1 MATEQTPPELASRD
15 ARRRRREFNS
25 LVWLC
30 GWGGVT
36 AGAPLAFAIASQTDT
51 ASKRLRR
58 VFAARESSAALRVT
72 QLESDSQLLAAQ
84 VRALVAER
92 DRLSG
97 RIALL
102 ESSIDDMSGAIKKQA
117 AATAAVLAAKEN
129 PPAPSPKIQAASA
142 SVIADKEATTSIP
155 PNPLPKGDFAPSVVP
170 MLPARI
176 ANASAVENDQPTQKQ
191 AEFGLDL
198 GGGATIDGMRLPWI
212 TVKASFGPLL
222 SGLRPLATRDHR
234 TGANGYRL
242 IVGPL
247 PNSAATGLCAHFVAA
262 RTPRRAV
269 RFDGEQIAQQ

>member
-117 AATAAVLAAKEN
+117 AATAAVLAAKED
-129 PPAPSPKIQAASA
+129 PPAPSPKTQAASA

-155 PNPLPKGDFAPSVVP
+155 PNPLPKGD
-170 MLPARI
+170 LPRQSFLCRPL
-176 ANASAVENDQPTQKQ
+176 ASRTRPRLRMTNRRKSKQSSASTWAV
-191 AEFGLDL
+191 
-198 GGGATIDGMRLPWI
+198 ATIDGMRLPWI

-222 SGLRPLATRDHR
+222 SGLRPCDARSSHRCERISADRRSLA
-234 TGANGYRL
+234 
-242 IVGPL
+242 
-247 PNSAATGLCAHFVAA
+247 
-262 RTPRRAV
+262 
-269 RFDGEQIAQQ
+269 

>member
-117 AATAAVLAAKEN
+117 AATAAVLAAKEIRRHRAQRHRQRARRLSRIKRQPHRSHRILCPRETLPRQSFLCCPLASRTRPRLRMTN
-129 PPAPSPKIQAASA
+129 RRKSKQSSA
-142 SVIADKEATTSIP
+142 STWA
-155 PNPLPKGDFAPSVVP
+155 
-170 MLPARI
+170 
-176 ANASAVENDQPTQKQ
+176 
-191 AEFGLDL
+191 AE
-198 GGGATIDGMRLPWI
+198 
-212 TVKASFGPLL
+212 
-222 SGLRPLATRDHR
+222 
-234 TGANGYRL
+234 
-242 IVGPL
+242 
-247 PNSAATGLCAHFVAA
+247 
-262 RTPRRAV
+262 RR
-269 RFDGEQIAQQ
+269 

>member
-58 VFAARESSAALRVT
+58 VFHARESSAALRVT

-170 MLPARI
+170 MPPARI

-198 GGGATIDGMRLPWI
+198 GGSDDRWD
-212 TVKASFGPLL
+212 ASAL
-222 SGLRPLATRDHR
+222 DHR
-234 TGANGYRL
+234 QSQFWAPAER
-242 IVGPL
+242 IAPV
-247 PNSAATGLCAHFVAA
+247 
-262 RTPRRAV
+262 RR
-269 RFDGEQIAQQ
+269 EIIAQVRTDIG